1 MDVLKQALITV
12 AIALVQHG
20 EGGSSH
26 V

>member
-20 EGGSSH
+20 DGGSSH